1 MTTATD
7 QATVVKVTPQQSVS
21 GVLDSFKEFVGDY
34 GPSYRFYVETEEG
47 LVTFVEKKEKAD
59 EQFAKLSVS
68 IEQAVGLSYR
78 FWKKPTE
85 PGSTKGYFN
94 ISEWSPGRPR
104 ASTNV
109 PRPAP
114 KPVRRDPPLPPE
126 LQEFGEG
133 QDKAASARRSYAENL
148 DWVLKNVVPKL
159 TELQIPCDLP
169 GVNSAVATLMIQAS
183 K

>member
-1 MTTATD
+1 
-7 QATVVKVTPQQSVS
+7 
-21 GVLDSFKEFVGDY
+21 
-34 GPSYRFYVETEEG
+34 
-47 LVTFVEKKEKAD
+47 
-59 EQFAKLSVS
+59 
-68 IEQAVGLSYR
+68 
-78 FWKKPTE
+78 
-85 PGSTKGYFN
+85 
-94 ISEWSPGRPR
+94 
-104 ASTNV
+104 
-109 PRPAP
+109 
-114 KPVRRDPPLPPE
+114 